1 MGLLIHGIINQL
13 IVGGAAQA
21 AGILGDDLWF
31 AKRADEYYTNVYSEY
46 GVSGHFKNRFIGGSF
61 FLIIS
66 GLCKG

>member
-1 MGLLIHGIINQL
+1 MGLLIHAIIKQL
-13 IVGGAAQA
+13 IIGGATQA
-21 AGILGDDLWF
+21 AGILGDD
-31 AKRADEYYTNVYSEY
+31 YTNVYSEY